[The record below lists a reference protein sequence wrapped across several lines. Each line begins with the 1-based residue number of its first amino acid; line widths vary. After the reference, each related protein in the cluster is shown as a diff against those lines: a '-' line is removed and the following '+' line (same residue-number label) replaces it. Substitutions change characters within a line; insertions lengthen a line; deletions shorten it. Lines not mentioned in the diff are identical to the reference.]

1 MCCKLIYIIMCMIM
15 AFNGVIYMMRE
26 TGRLLLGIGARAR
39 FAAYSLFENKPSG
52 DSNFAPGAGKYIL
65 KSPDGALEVTVSG
78 GRLTYSAA
86 VGGITVIEPSEIGL
100 LIQGGRNISENVTL
114 GEPKIE
120 SCEETYRDLD
130 TETDITDRHMNYII
144 PVRAKKIIYSLEVRI
159 WNDGFGFR
167 LLFGEETGLLISDE
181 LTRFNVP
188 GDTVCRYQ
196 TDLKKM
202 QGKTLTQK
210 TSELS
215 QSEVLSCMT
224 AFEFPGKSIYI
235 MVTESDIENYPGM
248 ALRSLGAGRFKTELW
263 DTDKFFIKGGKT
275 PWRIVTVC
283 RSLEELAHCRVIAHA
298 AAPISDKIY
307 ENADWIRPGKSAWSY
322 FIDEE
327 HSRRFE
333 KIMEFNAL
341 AQEAG
346 YEYNLADNGWRGW
359 AKTERGAFKKVK
371 ELVDDAEKR
380 SVGIWLWQ
388 SAMDK
393 VWFTPYRCRFFKKCE
408 KLGIKGIKLDHIE
421 SETQFMTE
429 FYRRFAREAAEHKLM
444 VIYHNPQKPTGLR
457 RTFPNVMSMEA
468 IRGLQCK
475 ADADNDTIL
484 PFTRMLGGNA
494 DYTPLCF
501 SVPRC
506 LDEVSIC
513 HMLASAVIYNSAFFT
528 VSEDPSIL
536 KAHGLDSFVSPLPV
550 VWNETHVLPGSK
562 IGEIVIFARRS
573 GNRWYAA
580 VFNSSQGERKINLPF
595 SFLKDG
601 AKYEAEIYTD
611 NLTDQRG
618 YNKVKISVT
627 SADSADIAMRP
638 SGGFAAVFREI

>member
-1 MCCKLIYIIMCMIM
+1 
-15 AFNGVIYMMRE
+15 MMRE
-26 TGRLLLGIGARAR
+26 TGRLLLGIQARAR
-39 FAAYSLFENKPSG
+39 FAAYCVFGRKTDCAAEFIKNR
-52 DSNFAPGAGKYIL
+52 DSYIL
-65 KSPDGALEVTVSG
+65 KNPDGTLEVTVSG
-78 GRLTYSAA
+78 GKLTYSAA
-86 VGGITVIEPSEIGL
+86 VGKTPVIEPSEIGL
-100 LIQGGRNISENVTL
+100 LVQGGVNLGEDAVL
-114 GEPKIE
+114 GEPKTD
-120 SCEETYRDLD
+120 SREEIRRDPD
-130 TETDITDRHMNYII
+130 TETDITDRHINYIF
-144 PVRAKKIIYSLEVRI
+144 PVRSKKFRYSLEVRL

-167 LLFGEETGLLISDE
+167 LLFDKNTGLLVADE
-181 LTRFNVP
+181 PTQFNVP

-202 QGKTLTQK
+202 QGKTLTKK
-210 TSELS
+210 TSALPSGEIF
-215 QSEVLSCMT
+215 SCMT
-224 AFEFPGKSIYI
+224 AFEFPEKDIYTMI
-235 MVTESDIENYPGM
+235 TESDIENYPGM
-248 ALRSLGAGRFKTELW
+248 ALRSLGAGKFKVELW

-275 PWRIVTVC
+275 PWRIITVC
-283 RSLEELAHCRVIAHA
+283 RSLEELVRCRVITHS
-298 AAPISDKIY
+298 AAPSSGKIY
-307 ENADWIRPGKSAWSY
+307 ENAEWIRPGKSAWSY

-341 AQEAG
+341 AEQAG
-346 YEYNLADNGWRGW
+346 YEYNLADSGWRDW
-359 AKTERGAFKKVK
+359 ARTEHGAFKKVK

-388 SAMDK
+388 SAMDR
-393 VWFTPYRCRFFKKCE
+393 VWFAYRRRFFKNCQR
-408 KLGIKGIKLDHIE
+408 LGIKGIKLDHIE

-429 FYRRFAREAAEHKLM
+429 FYRRFALEAAEHKLM

-506 LDEVSIC
+506 LNEVSIC
-513 HMLASAVIYNSAFFT
+513 HMLASAIIYNSAFFT

-550 VWNETHVLPGSK
+550 IWNETHVLPGSK
-562 IGEIVIFARRS
+562 IGELAIFARRS
-573 GNRWYAA
+573 ADTWYLA
-580 VFNSSQGERKINLPF
+580 VFNGSQGEKNINLPF
-595 SFLKDG
+595 SFLSGGK
-601 AKYEAEIYTD
+601 KYEAELYTD
-611 NLTDQRG
+611 DLADQRG
-618 YNKVKISVT
+618 FNRVKICVT
-627 SADSADIAMRP
+627 GADSADIAMRP
-638 SGGFAAVFREI
+638 SGGFAAMFREV

>member
-1 MCCKLIYIIMCMIM
+1 
-15 AFNGVIYMMRE
+15 MMRE
-26 TGRLLLGIGARAR
+26 TGRLLLGIQARAR
-39 FAAYSLFENKPSG
+39 FAVYSVFGRKTDCAAEIIKNR
-52 DSNFAPGAGKYIL
+52 DSYIL
-65 KSPDGALEVTVSG
+65 KSPNGALEVTVSG
-78 GRLTYSAA
+78 GKLTYSAA
-86 VGGITVIEPSEIGL
+86 VGKTPVIEPSEIGL
-100 LIQGGRNISENVTL
+100 LVQSGVNLGEDVVL
-114 GEPKIE
+114 GEPKIY
-120 SCEETYRDLD
+120 SREEVRRDPD
-130 TETDITDRHMNYII
+130 TETDITDRHINYIF
-144 PVRAKKIIYSLEVRI
+144 PVRSKKFRYSLEVRI

-167 LLFGEETGLLISDE
+167 LLFDKNTGLLVADE
-181 LTRFNVP
+181 PTQFNVP

-202 QGKTLTQK
+202 QGKTLTKK
-210 TSELS
+210 TSALPSGEIF
-215 QSEVLSCMT
+215 SCIT
-224 AFEFPGKSIYI
+224 AFEFPEKDIYTMI
-235 MVTESDIENYPGM
+235 TESDIENYPGM
-248 ALRSLGAGRFKTELW
+248 ALRSLGAGKFQGELW
-263 DTDKFFIKGGKT
+263 DTDTFFIHGGKA
-275 PWRIVTVC
+275 PWRIITVC
-283 RSLEELAHCRVIAHA
+283 RSLEELIRCRVITHS
-298 AAPISDKIY
+298 AAPSSGKIY
-307 ENADWIRPGKSAWSY
+307 ENAEWICPGKSAWSY

-341 AQEAG
+341 AEQAG
-346 YEYNLADNGWRGW
+346 YEYNLADNGWRDW

-388 SAMDK
+388 SAMDR
-393 VWFTPYRCRFFKKCE
+393 VWFAPYRRRFFKKCQR
-408 KLGIKGIKLDHIE
+408 LGIKGIKLDHIE

-429 FYRRFAREAAEHKLM
+429 FYRRFALEAAEHKLM

-506 LDEVSIC
+506 LNEVSIC
-513 HMLASAVIYNSAFFT
+513 HMLASAIIYNSAFFT

-550 VWNETHVLPGSK
+550 IWNETHVLPGSK
-562 IGEIVIFARRS
+562 IGELAIFARRS
-573 GNRWYAA
+573 ADTWYLA
-580 VFNSSQGERKINLPF
+580 VFNGSQGEKNINLPF
-595 SFLKDG
+595 SFLSDG
-601 AKYEAEIYTD
+601 KKYEAELYTD
-611 NLTDQRG
+611 DLADQRG
-618 YNKVKISVT
+618 FNRVKISVT
-627 SADSADIAMRP
+627 GADSADIAMRP
-638 SGGFAAVFREI
+638 SGGFAAVFREV

>member
-1 MCCKLIYIIMCMIM
+1 
-15 AFNGVIYMMRE
+15 MMRE
-26 TGRLLLGIGARAR
+26 TGRLLLGIGARTR
-39 FAAYSLFENKPSG
+39 FAADKLFKSKAG
-52 DSNFAPGAGKYIL
+52 CKISFAAGEEKYIL
-65 KSPDGALEVTVSG
+65 KSPNGELEVTVSG
-78 GRLTYSAA
+78 GGLTYSAA
-86 VGGITVIEPSEIGL
+86 LCGTTVIEPSGIGL
-100 LIQGGRNISENVTL
+100 LVQGGRNIGENITL

-120 SCEETYRDLD
+120 SREETYRDLD
-130 TETDITDRHMNYII
+130 TETDITDRHINYIF
-144 PVRAKKIIYSLEVRI
+144 PVRTDRLIYSLEVRI

-167 LLFGEETGLLISDE
+167 LLFGEDTGLLIGDE

-202 QGKTLTQK
+202 QGKTLTKK
-210 TSELS
+210 TAEL
-215 QSEVLSCMT
+215 EKDELFSCMT
-224 AFEFPGKSIYI
+224 AFEFSQKSIYTMI
-235 MVTESDIENYPGM
+235 TESDIENYPGM
-248 ALRSLGAGRFKTELW
+248 ALRSLGAGRFKAELW

-283 RSLEELAHCRVIAHA
+283 RSLEELIHCRIITHA
-298 AAPISDKIY
+298 AAPVSDKVY
-307 ENADWIRPGKSAWSY
+307 ESADWIHPGKSAWSF

-346 YEYNLADNGWRGW
+346 YEYNLADSGWRDW
-359 AKTERGAFKKVK
+359 ARTERGAFKKVK

-380 SVGIWLWQ
+380 SVGVWLWQ

-393 VWFTPYRCRFFKKCE
+393 VWFAPYRRRFFRKCQA
-408 KLGIKGIKLDHIE
+408 LGIKGIKLDHIE

-429 FYRRFAREAAEHKLM
+429 FYRRFAREAAEYRLM

-506 LDEVSIC
+506 LNEVSIC

-528 VSEDPSIL
+528 VSENPSIL
-536 KAHGLDSFVSPLPV
+536 KTHGLDSFVSPLPV

-562 IGEIVIFARRS
+562 IGKIAIFARRS
-573 GNRWYAA
+573 ENKWYAA
-580 VFNSSQGERKINLPF
+580 VFNGSQGERKINLPF

-601 AKYEAEIYTD
+601 VKYEAEIYTD
-611 NLTDQRG
+611 DLADQRG
-618 YNKVKISVT
+618 YNRVKISVT
-627 SADSADIAMRP
+627 SADSADIAMRS

>member
-26 TGRLLLGIGARAR
+26 TGRLLLGIQARAR
-39 FAAYSLFENKPSG
+39 FAAYSVFGHKTDCAAETIKNR
-52 DSNFAPGAGKYIL
+52 DSYIL
-65 KSPDGALEVTVSG
+65 KSPDGTLEVTVSG
-78 GRLTYSAA
+78 GKLTYSAA

-100 LIQGGRNISENVTL
+100 LVQGSKNIGADVTL

-120 SCEETYRDLD
+120 PCEETYRDLD

-210 TSELS
+210 TLELS
-215 QSEVLSCMT
+215 QSEVFSCMT

-235 MVTESDIENYPGM
+235 MITESDIENYPGM

-263 DTDKFFIKGGKT
+263 DTDKFFIKGEKT

-283 RSLEELAHCRVIAHA
+283 RSLDQLIHCRVITHA
-298 AAPISDKIY
+298 AAPVNDKAY

-327 HSRRFE
+327 YSRRFE

-346 YEYNLADNGWRGW
+346 YEYNLADNGWRDW

-393 VWFTPYRCRFFKKCE
+393 VWFTPYRRRFFKKCE

-506 LDEVSIC
+506 LNEVSIC

-536 KAHGLDSFVSPLPV
+536 KAHGLDSFVSPLPA

-562 IGEIVIFARRS
+562 IGEIAIFARRS

-595 SFLKDG
+595 PFLKDG